1 MVPLEFILKRLA
13 YPSGVLISFN
23 SSRNYK
29 WIIWCVGLITV
40 IYLLSE
46 SAFYFAN
53 IEDLNESTACLGTLV
68 FVVTSFI
75 RVVLILQKNREL
87 RDLIQ
92 VIRQMYRERSSVQ
105 YLSRVSEKKS
115 RKYTIF
121 LLCSAY
127 LTLLM
132 MMLSP
137 LLNMYLEFNSTGKVE
152 QTRWE
157 LPYKLL

>member
-1 MVPLEFILKRLA
+1 MVPLEFILKKLA

-23 SSRNYK
+23 SPKHYK
-29 WIIWCVGLITV
+29 WIICCVGLITV

-53 IEDLNESTACLGTLV
+53 IEDLNESTASLGTLV

-75 RVVLILQKNREL
+75 RVGLILHKNREL
-87 RDLIQ
+87 RDIIK

-105 YLSRVSEKKS
+105 QHSRVSEAKS

-121 LLCSAY
+121 LLGSSY

-137 LLNMYLEFNSTGKVE
+137 LFKMYLEYNSTGKVE

-157 LPYKLL
+157 LPYKML